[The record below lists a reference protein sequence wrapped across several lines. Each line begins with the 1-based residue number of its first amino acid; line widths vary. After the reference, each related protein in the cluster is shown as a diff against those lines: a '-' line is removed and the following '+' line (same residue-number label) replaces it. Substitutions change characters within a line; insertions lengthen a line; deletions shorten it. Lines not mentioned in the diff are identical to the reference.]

1 MSKRH
6 GVTSLIFEILSHT
19 DKKKKRKKKEKKK
32 EGNSKIFSSQIY
44 QNQRQRNVFF
54 FFFKYL
60 TYIQE
65 KNMWRTPLLRKQLA
79 CSTSWTW
86 SPLVTEKSAVSIFF
100 LH

>member
-19 DKKKKRKKKEKKK
+19 DKKKKRKKKKKK
-32 EGNSKIFSSQIY
+32 KKVIARFFPHKYTKTRGKEMF
-44 QNQRQRNVFF
+44 FF